1 MKNKTLL
8 SVYVAVFFIST
19 SSFAQMFCIVVNGG
33 CKDGASGKLYVQEG
47 NQLVDPETKRFYME
61 APSVPVT
68 GPVIIRP
75 RPEPQTGIPINPTTG
90 RPYPIVT
97 RNIGPVDEPATA
109 PPPPGVSGREVPN
122 GQFQPHPGQ
131 QNPGPQPSAIDPRT
145 GQFYPGVAGGIINP
159 RNGQFYPD
167 VGAGYINPATGR
179 FMPKQ

>member
-8 SVYVAVFFIST
+8 SVCVTGFFIST
-19 SSFAQMFCIVVNGG
+19 SSFAQMYCIVVNGG
-33 CKDGASGKLYVQEG
+33 CRDGASGKLYVQEG

-75 RPEPQTGIPINPTTG
+75 RPQPQTGIPINPTTG

-109 PPPPGVSGREVPN
+109 PTSPGVSGRGVPN
-122 GQFQPHPGQ
+122 GQFQPHPG
-131 QNPGPQPSAIDPRT
+131 PPPLGIDPRT
-145 GQFYPGVAGGIINP
+145 GLLYPSIGGIINPGNGQFYPGVGPGNISP
-159 RNGQFYPD
+159 S
-167 VGAGYINPATGR
+167 TGR
-179 FMPKQ
+179 FIPNR